1 MLLVA
6 ALVEANN
13 IWAGMFPASNG
24 LALHQQQQQCRH
36 NVDLPLIQERGSFLR
51 QQPSNRSCNS

>member
-24 LALHQQQQQCRH
+24 LALHQQQQQRRRH
-36 NVDLPLIQERGSFLR
+36 DVDLPLIQERGSFL
-51 QQPSNRSCNS
+51 